1 MTIKNKA
8 INLIKTN
15 RISTTEVS
23 DALSKKVSLDNLQP
37 IDYQNSLHKVGSIK
51 CVFAYK
57 ESNYLV
63 HDQIKKVKKDDIVV
77 IFTKD
82 CNNKS
87 IIGDLISKY
96 TLLYKQASAIVVLGN
111 VRDLPKL
118 VKEKYAI
125 WCKGFNPV
133 GCQNHF
139 TGNFPRKLRDEII
152 EKFENGI
159 AVCDLTGVVLI
170 EKKNIN
176 NNMIKKLKFIEK
188 QEDDWYYYL
197 DVKKWDTKK
206 IIVEKKYQK
215 K

>member
-1 MTIKNKA
+1 MIQKKI
-8 INLIKTN
+8 INLIKVN

-23 DALSKKVSLDNLQP
+23 DALSKKGSLENIRP

-63 HDQIKKVKKDDIVV
+63 HDQIKKVKKNDIVI

-96 TLLYKQASAIVVLGN
+96 TLLYKEASAIVVLGN
-111 VRDLPKL
+111 VRDLAKL
-118 VKEKYAI
+118 IKEKYPI
-125 WCKGFNPV
+125 WCEGFNPV
-133 GCQNHF
+133 GCHNHF
-139 TGNFPRKLRDEII
+139 TGNFPKKLRDEII
-152 EKFENGI
+152 KKFENGI
-159 AVCDLTGVVLI
+159 VVCDVTGVVII
-170 EKKNIN
+170 EKKNVTIN
-176 NNMIKKLKFIEK
+176 MFKKLKFIEK
-188 QEDDWYYYL
+188 QEDEWYYHL

-206 IIVEKKYQK
+206 IIVEKKYLK
-215 K
+215 

>member
-1 MTIKNKA
+1 MMIQKKI
-8 INLIKTN
+8 INLIKVN

-23 DALSKKVSLDNLQP
+23 DALSKKGSLENIRP

-63 HDQIKKVKKDDIVV
+63 HDQIKKVKKNDIVI

-96 TLLYKQASAIVVLGN
+96 TLLYKEASAIVVLGN
-111 VRDLPKL
+111 VRDLAKL
-118 VKEKYAI
+118 IKEKYPI
-125 WCKGFNPV
+125 WCEGFNPV
-133 GCQNHF
+133 GCHNHF
-139 TGNFPRKLRDEII
+139 TGNFPRKIRDEII
-152 EKFENGI
+152 KKFENGV
-159 AVCDLTGVVLI
+159 AVCDVTGVVII
-170 EKKNIN
+170 EKKNVTS
-176 NNMIKKLKFIEK
+176 NMFKKLKFIEK
-188 QEDDWYYYL
+188 QEDEWYYHL

-206 IIVEKKYQK
+206 IIVEKKYLK
-215 K
+215 

>member
-1 MTIKNKA
+1 MLVKNKI
-8 INLIKTN
+8 INLIKVN

-23 DALSKKVSLDNLQP
+23 DALSKKGNLDNIRP
-37 IDYQNSLHKVGSIK
+37 IDYQNSLHKVGNIK

-63 HDQIKKVKKDDIVV
+63 HDQIKKVKKDDIVI

-96 TLLYKQASAIVVLGN
+96 TLLYKEASAIIVIGY

-118 VKEKYAI
+118 IKEKYPI
-125 WCKGFNPV
+125 WCEGFNPV
-133 GCQNHF
+133 GCHNHF
-139 TGNFPRKLRDEII
+139 TGNFPKKLKDEII
-152 EKFENGI
+152 KRFENGI
-159 AVCDLTGVVLI
+159 AVCDITGVVII
-170 EKKNIN
+170 EKKYIN
-176 NNMIKKLKFIEK
+176 NAMIKKLKFIEN
-188 QEDDWYYYL
+188 QEDLWYYYL

-206 IIVEKKYQK
+206 IIVEKKYK

>member
-1 MTIKNKA
+1 MMLVKNKI
-8 INLIKTN
+8 INLIKVN

-23 DALSKKVSLDNLQP
+23 DALSKKGNLDNIRP
-37 IDYQNSLHKVGSIK
+37 IDYQNSLHKVGNIK

-63 HDQIKKVKKDDIVV
+63 HDQIKKVKKDDIVI

-96 TLLYKQASAIVVLGN
+96 TLLYKEASAIIVIGY

-118 VKEKYAI
+118 IKEKYPI
-125 WCKGFNPV
+125 WCEGFNPV
-133 GCQNHF
+133 GCHNHF
-139 TGNFPRKLRDEII
+139 TGNFPKKLKDEII
-152 EKFENGI
+152 KRFENGI
-159 AVCDLTGVVLI
+159 AVCDITGVVII
-170 EKKNIN
+170 EKKYIN
-176 NNMIKKLKFIEK
+176 NAMIKKLKFIEN
-188 QEDDWYYYL
+188 QEDLWYYYL

-206 IIVEKKYQK
+206 IIVEKKYK

>member
-1 MTIKNKA
+1 MVLIKNKI
-8 INLIKTN
+8 INLIKVN

-23 DALSKKVSLDNLQP
+23 DALSKKGNLDNIRP
-37 IDYQNSLHKVGSIK
+37 IDYQNSLHKVGNIK

-63 HDQIKKVKKDDIVV
+63 HDQIKKVKKDDIVI

-96 TLLYKQASAIVVLGN
+96 TLLYREASAIIVIGY

-118 VKEKYAI
+118 IKEKYPI
-125 WCKGFNPV
+125 WCEGFNPV
-133 GCQNHF
+133 GCHNHF
-139 TGNFPRKLRDEII
+139 TGNFPKKLKDEII
-152 EKFENGI
+152 KRFENGI
-159 AVCDLTGVVLI
+159 AVCDITGVVII
-170 EKKNIN
+170 EKKYIN
-176 NNMIKKLKFIEK
+176 NAMIKKLKFIEK
-188 QEDDWYYYL
+188 QEDLWYYHL

-206 IIVEKKYQK
+206 IIVEKKYK